1 MTEDWGAGGLLTV
14 TISDDALGAPRAP
27 EARLAAG
34 FTSRLNLAVD
44 LTVLVAAVFIP
55 ILWSGS
61 LLPAELRPL
70 VWVTAALASTW
81 IVTSAS
87 LRHYA
92 SFAYQRELMD
102 ETAMITIM
110 VFAVITMLALLHL
123 LAPAGTPLP
132 RIPNLLFFLW
142 ALTLLLRI
150 GVFRQFAM
158 REPPVDEVL
167 VVGVNPIAR
176 LTAQDLRRR
185 GRHLVV
191 GHLRFS
197 GESDKDLELLRRAYA
212 AEGLDYQLL
221 GDASEIEDILGR
233 IPVAEVYLAGTV
245 RKNDDEMQ
253 HIIRVCER
261 FGIPFALPAYSFR
274 LERAQPADR
283 KAVSD
288 GYLHYHQTES
298 KPQQMALKRL
308 FDIVASGLALWL
320 LLPLLLV
327 VIALIKL
334 TSRGPIF
341 FRQERVGLNGLTFN
355 MLKFR
360 SMVVNAEA
368 LKAQLVNEQ
377 SGPVFKMRRDPRVS
391 RVGRFLRKY
400 SIDELPQLVNVLRGD
415 MSVVGP
421 RPPVPAEVARYEA
434 WQRRRL
440 SVRPGLTCIWQVS
453 GRNQISFEEWMYLDM
468 QYIDHWSLAQDFN
481 LIFRT
486 VPVVITGRGAS

>member
-1 MTEDWGAGGLLTV
+1 M
-14 TISDDALGAPRAP
+14 
-27 EARLAAG
+27 
-34 FTSRLNLAVD
+34 
-44 LTVLVAAVFIP
+44 LVAVVFFP
-55 ILWSGS
+55 AWWSGS
-61 LLPAELRPL
+61 LLAVDFRPL
-70 VWVTAALASTW
+70 IWVTGALASAW

-92 SFAYQRELMD
+92 SFAYKRELMD
-102 ETAMITIM
+102 EAAMITIM
-110 VFAVITMLALLHL
+110 VFAVVTMLALLHL

-132 RIPNLLFFLW
+132 RIANVLVFLW

-150 GVFRQFAM
+150 GVFRLFAM
-158 REPPVDEVL
+158 REPPVDDVL
-167 VVGVNPIAR
+167 VIGVSPIAR
-176 LTAQDLRRR
+176 LTAQDLRRQ
-185 GRHLVV
+185 GRHRVV

-197 GESDKDLELLRRAYA
+197 GESDKDLELLRRNYA
-212 AEGLDYQLL
+212 AEGLEHKLL
-221 GDASEIEDILGR
+221 GDASQIEEILRR
-233 IPVAEVYLAGTV
+233 IPVAEVYLSGTV
-245 RKNDDEMQ
+245 RKHDDEMQ
-253 HIIRVCER
+253 QIIGVCER

-288 GYLHYHQTES
+288 GYLHYHQSES

-308 FDIVASGLALWL
+308 FDIVASGFALWL

-341 FRQERVGLNGLTFN
+341 FRQERVGLNGHSFN

-360 SMVVNAEA
+360 SMVVNAEK
-368 LKAQLVNEQ
+368 LKAQLACANEQ
-377 SGPVFKMRRDPRVS
+377 SGPVFKMRNDPRVTA
-391 RVGRFLRKY
+391 VGRFIRKY

-421 RPPVPAEVARYEA
+421 RPPVPEEVAKYEA

>member
-1 MTEDWGAGGLLTV
+1 MLGGSTVSNSEDTPSA
-14 TISDDALGAPRAP
+14 SRAR
-27 EARLAAG
+27 ESRLAAG

-44 LTVLVAAVFIP
+44 LAVLVAVVFVP
-55 ILWSGS
+55 AWWRGA
-61 LLPAELRPL
+61 LLPTEVRPL
-70 VWVTAALASTW
+70 LWVTAALTSTW

-92 SFAYQRELMD
+92 SFAYKRALMD

-110 VFAVITMLALLHL
+110 VFAVVTMLALLHL
-123 LAPAGTPLP
+123 LAPVGTPLP
-132 RIPNLLFFLW
+132 RIPHLLIFVW
-142 ALTLLLRI
+142 VLTLLLRI
-150 GVFRQFAM
+150 GVFRQVAS
-158 REPPVDEVL
+158 REPPVDDVL
-167 VVGVNPIAR
+167 VVGINPIAR

-185 GRHLVV
+185 GRDRVV

-197 GESDKDLELLRRAYA
+197 GENDKDLELLGRTYA
-212 AEGLDYQLL
+212 VEGLTPRIL
-221 GDASEIEDILGR
+221 GDASEIEEILRR
-233 IPVAEVYLAGTV
+233 IPVEEIYLAGTA

-253 HIIRVCER
+253 HIIRVCEQ

-274 LERAQPADR
+274 LERAQPTDR

-288 GYLHYHQTES
+288 GYLHYHHTAS

-308 FDIVASGLALWL
+308 FDLVASGLALWL

-334 TSRGPIF
+334 TSRGGVF
-341 FRQERVGLNGLTFN
+341 FRQERVGLNGHTFN

-368 LKAQLVNEQ
+368 LKAQLARSNEQ
-377 SGPVFKMRRDPRVS
+377 SGPVFKMRNDPRVTA
-391 RVGRFLRKY
+391 VGRFIRKY
-400 SIDELPQLVNVLRGD
+400 SIDELPQLINVLRGD

-421 RPPVPAEVARYEA
+421 RPPVPAEVAKYEA

-440 SVRPGLTCIWQVS
+440 AVRPGLTCIWQVS
-453 GRNQISFEEWMYLDM
+453 GRNQISFDEWMYLDM
-468 QYIDHWSLAQDFN
+468 QYIDHWSLAQD
-481 LIFRT
+481 LSLVFRT

>member
-1 MTEDWGAGGLLTV
+1 MGALGGPTV
-14 TISDDALGAPRAP
+14 YISDETLGAPRAREP
-27 EARLAAG
+27 GLAAG

-44 LTVLVAAVFIP
+44 LAVLSAAVVLPFWWHGP
-55 ILWSGS
+55 

-81 IVTSAS
+81 IVTAAS

-92 SFAYQRELMD
+92 SFAYQREMMD

-110 VFAVITMLALLHL
+110 VFAVVTMLALLHL
-123 LAPAGTPLP
+123 LAPVGTPLP
-132 RIPNLLFFLW
+132 RIPYLLIVLW
-142 ALTLLLRI
+142 SLTLLLRI
-150 GVFRQFAM
+150 GVFRRVAS
-158 REPPVDEVL
+158 REPPVDDVL

-185 GRHLVV
+185 GRNRVV

-197 GESDKDLELLRRAYA
+197 GETDKDLDLLRRTYA
-212 AEGLDYQLL
+212 AEGLTPRII
-221 GDASEIEDILGR
+221 GDASEIEEIVR
-233 IPVAEVYLAGTV
+233 RVPVEEIYLAGTA

-253 HIIRVCER
+253 HIIRVCEQ

-274 LERAQPADR
+274 LERAQPTDR

-288 GYLHYHQTES
+288 GYLHYHHTES

-308 FDIVASGLALWL
+308 FDLVAAGLALWL
-320 LLPLLLV
+320 LLPLLLA

-341 FRQERVGLNGLTFN
+341 FRQARVGLNGHTFN

-368 LKAQLVNEQ
+368 LKSQLARSNEQ
-377 SGPVFKMRRDPRVS
+377 SGPVFKMRNDPRVTAI
-391 RVGRFLRKY
+391 GRFIRKY

-421 RPPVPAEVARYEA
+421 RPPVPEEVAKYEA

-440 SVRPGLTCIWQVS
+440 AVRPGLTCIWQVS

-468 QYIDHWSLAQDFN
+468 QYIDHWSLAQDLN